1 MITGCS
7 SLPIKKNEWI
17 QSGKST
23 GMNRR
28 RNDRSRRFFPTGAG
42 GEETRTNIKSG
53 EQYRKPNNLP
63 FENCTSPWYFWKSVP
78 PSPPITHEKK
88 ITEISLHSF
97 FVRQIG
103 ATDGYWSLCHRTE
116 DWIVPTNAG
125 TVFFVCSFGVTY
137 LVKLRSGSQETP
149 AEPNGITLHV
159 MRNDLYIDGFWR
171 QFPTAELFTELEPGV
186 YDAFYVSLQSP
197 TEIPEHGRPSR

>member
-1 MITGCS
+1 MQRKIQQITGTWPNKKRKSLHCTNQIKECFPFFMITGCS

-42 GEETRTNIKSG
+42 GGEETRTNIKSG
-53 EQYRKPNNLP
+53 EQYRKPNSLP
-63 FENCTSPWYFWKSVP
+63 FENCTSPWYFWKSV
-78 PSPPITHEKK
+78 SPLPQSPMKK
-88 ITEISLHSF
+88 ITKISLHSF

-125 TVFFVCSFGVTY
+125 TVFFVCSFRVTY
-137 LVKLRSGSQETP
+137 LVKLRLLDKKENVSFSWNSQ
-149 AEPNGITLHV
+149 H
-159 MRNDLYIDGFWR
+159 R
-171 QFPTAELFTELEPGV
+171 
-186 YDAFYVSLQSP
+186 
-197 TEIPEHGRPSR
+197 H

>member
-63 FENCTSPWYFWKSVP
+63 FENCTSPWYFWKYVP

-88 ITEISLHSF
+88 NYRNLVT
-97 FVRQIG
+97 FVLCSANWRHWWILIIMSSYRRLDCAYKCWDRIPRMQLSCDILGKTQAIRQN
-103 ATDGYWSLCHRTE
+103 R
-116 DWIVPTNAG
+116 
-125 TVFFVCSFGVTY
+125 
-137 LVKLRSGSQETP
+137 KR
-149 AEPNGITLHV
+149 
-159 MRNDLYIDGFWR
+159 
-171 QFPTAELFTELEPGV
+171 
-186 YDAFYVSLQSP
+186 
-197 TEIPEHGRPSR
+197 